1 MKRYGKGF
9 CLVAV
14 CILILSLA
22 VGACAETAAELKPAK
37 ISATANNASV
47 PHMTDNVYKTSWYA
61 KKGYVQVDMK
71 QGETAY
77 GLYLCHFRQ
86 AVKHVIQIPD
96 GKGGYMDYIHHDE
109 EYLHQYTPLPGVNSF
124 RIAIEQYDGKNMLNL
139 TELRVLGAG
148 ELPDWVQV
156 WETVDKADL
165 LLLSAHPDDELLWFG
180 GTLPTYAGERGKK
193 VQLVYLAHG
202 DARRKNEL
210 LDGLWTCGIR
220 YYPVIGENKDF
231 MAYNRA
237 TIYDAWGGT
246 RRVYPWYVSI
256 LRRVKPEVVL
266 TQDFNGE
273 YGHAA
278 HQITAYMTVKCIE
291 YAADPTYDAK
301 SFDAYGAWQVKK
313 MYAHLYP
320 ENQIVMD
327 WHQPLSAFGGKT
339 GLEVA
344 KDALWC
350 HVSQRALTYQM
361 LEEGPYDCRLFGLY
375 FTAVGPDV
383 AKNDFFENIP

>member
-1 MKRYGKGF
+1 MSLSKQQIVGIGSGCAF
-9 CLVAV
+9 LLVA
-14 CILILSLA
+14 
-22 VGACAETAAELKPAK
+22 
-37 ISATANNASV
+37 
-47 PHMTDNVYKTSWYA
+47 
-61 KKGYVQVDMK
+61 
-71 QGETAY
+71 
-77 GLYLCHFRQ
+77 GLL
-86 AVKHVIQIPD
+86 
-96 GKGGYMDYIHHDE
+96 GYMLYDATSERAKVETGDE
-109 EYLHQYTPLPGVNSF
+109 ETSEPGL
-124 RIAIEQYDGKNMLNL
+124 D
-139 TELRVLGAG
+139 
-148 ELPDWVQV
+148 
-156 WETVDKADL
+156 
-165 LLLSAHPDDELLWFG
+165 SA
-180 GTLPTYAGERGKK
+180 
-193 VQLVYLAHG
+193 
-202 DARRKNEL
+202 
-210 LDGLWTCGIR
+210 
-220 YYPVIGENKDF
+220 KDMF